1 MDFKHSRAHIRLMA
15 MKDIDAF
22 ISALNQDGTPDRY
35 TLENF
40 SGSLRIN
47 ARSLNGVI
55 YAAMDFNDELFLVN
69 ETRDGVYPNSIN
81 EFRA

>member
-1 MDFKHSRAHIRLMA
+1 MNNEHTRAHIRLMT
-15 MKDIDAF
+15 MRDIDAF
-22 ISALNQDGTPDRY
+22 VSALNSDGTSSRY
-35 TLENF
+35 TIENF
-40 SGSLRIN
+40 NSSLRIN

-69 ETRDGVYPNSIN
+69 ETADGVYPNAVN

>member
-1 MDFKHSRAHIRLMA
+1 MDFKHSRAHVRLMT
-15 MKDIDAF
+15 MKDIDVF
-22 ISALNQDGTPDRY
+22 ISALNRDGTSDRY

-40 SGSLRIN
+40 SGTLRIN

-69 ETRDGVYPNSIN
+69 ETHDGVYPNSIN
-81 EFRA
+81 EFRV